1 MRLLSAS
8 LVLAVA
14 ITAALTTVYA
24 QPKTVTLELKGTPGS
39 QLTYDNT
46 MTFDMEM
53 TVPSPGGGPQML
65 TIRPSIR
72 GSARTETL
80 VKSVAENGDLTL
92 ATKLDSFDGRLD
104 VADLHL
110 QVGIYGEHADPG
122 ENRPRF
128 PTRGFVPPQL
138 FKLPELPVQMV
149 MDKRGKLIEI
159 KGLAGLIP
167 PIPGPQGMKINL
179 GDYITKVISQF
190 SQPMFP
196 DRPVT
201 VGDRWEVKMVVDPA
215 QMTEALGV
223 PMPPEAKQQMS
234 AMKFPIQM
242 TSTLVGFE
250 DSGGVDCAK
259 IETTAPWQLS
269 MPMSLPQSGQGG
281 AATLR
286 ETGTTKCTLWFDY
299 AAGRTVRQTAEFSM
313 DMTAGP
319 ESKTMVKMT
328 MKGSGE
334 TVLNSNP

>member
-1 MRLLSAS
+1 MRRLTA
-8 LVLAVA
+8 LAVLV
-14 ITAALTTVYA
+14 AAVVAASATVHA
-24 QPKTVTLELKGTPGS
+24 QPKAVTLELRGAPGS
-39 QLTYDNT
+39 RLTYDNT

-53 TVPSPGGGPQML
+53 TMPNPGGGPHML
-65 TIRPSIR
+65 TIRPSVR

-92 ATKLDSFDGRLD
+92 TTKLDSFDGSLD
-104 VADLHL
+104 VADFHL
-110 QVGIYGEHADPG
+110 QVGIYGESPG
-122 ENRPRF
+122 GSRAEF
-128 PTRGFVPPQL
+128 PTRGLVPPQL

-179 GDYITKVISQF
+179 GDYMTKVISQF

-196 DRPVT
+196 DRPVM
-201 VGDRWEVKMVVDPA
+201 VGDKWETKMVVDPA

-234 AMKFPIQM
+234 AMKFPIQV

-250 DSGGVDCAK
+250 DSGGTNCAK
-259 IETTAPWQLS
+259 IEITAPWQLS
-269 MPMSLPQSGQGG
+269 MPMSPPPGGQGE
-281 AATLR
+281 AVTLR
-286 ETGTTKCTLWFDY
+286 ESGTSKGTLWFDY
-299 AAGRTVRQTAEFSM
+299 VAGKTVRQTVEFSM
-313 DMTAGP
+313 DMKAGP

-328 MKGSGE
+328 MKGNADS
-334 TVLNSNP
+334 VLNNNP